1 MHKITR
7 YIFLSGSLLFFLIGL
22 SFENPRVL
30 LISTLIIFSHNIIYS
45 FKNFYDKAIFFSFNV
60 TFFIFLLGRMVV
72 NEFFGYKSGLLGIF
86 GLAFNDVRLVNLTII
101 CLFLSLWAIFMGYT
115 LIQKVNLSFLK
126 KKKELNPG
134 FVYSLRAFSLL
145 FFYFCMIFRLYYVYE
160 MQQTAMTEGY
170 YESFMTFASS
180 MPSLLVTISNMYD
193 VAFLAYLATNPTKRK
208 SLFPIL
214 LYIGEGLFA
223 ALAGRRSIFMLNLL
237 IVFIYYCVRTARA
250 TKRQDEKKWLDKS
263 ELSFGVIA
271 LPVLM
276 GFLTFIGKLRSSFK
290 GSNVSLNNPI
300 LEFFYSQ
307 GISANL
313 IGYTKVYEDLLPK
326 GILYT
331 FGPIMEFVNNKI
343 IRPLNGLPEYFGQ
356 NIERAINGH
365 LFSHALPYLI
375 MPSAYLMGHG
385 YGSSYIAE
393 MFHDFSFLGVF
404 IGSIVYGAIIY
415 VFYYML
421 QNSNYIIVIFTLM
434 MTRSILFAPRGAA
447 LSFIVSA
454 FSMSKIAAVIFIV
467 VGSTILYSI
476 IGQKSFFRPRLTL
489 R

>member
-193 VAFLAYLATNPTKRK
+193 VAFLAYLATNPTKK
-208 SLFPIL
+208 KK
-214 LYIGEGLFA
+214 
-223 ALAGRRSIFMLNLL
+223 L
-237 IVFIYYCVRTARA
+237 ISDI
-250 TKRQDEKKWLDKS
+250 
-263 ELSFGVIA
+263 
-271 LPVLM
+271 
-276 GFLTFIGKLRSSFK
+276 
-290 GSNVSLNNPI
+290 
-300 LEFFYSQ
+300 
-307 GISANL
+307 
-313 IGYTKVYEDLLPK
+313 
-326 GILYT
+326 
-331 FGPIMEFVNNKI
+331 
-343 IRPLNGLPEYFGQ
+343 
-356 NIERAINGH
+356 
-365 LFSHALPYLI
+365 
-375 MPSAYLMGHG
+375 
-385 YGSSYIAE
+385 
-393 MFHDFSFLGVF
+393 
-404 IGSIVYGAIIY
+404 IVY
-415 VFYYML
+415 
-421 QNSNYIIVIFTLM
+421 
-434 MTRSILFAPRGAA
+434 R
-447 LSFIVSA
+447 
-454 FSMSKIAAVIFIV
+454 
-467 VGSTILYSI
+467 
-476 IGQKSFFRPRLTL
+476 
-489 R
+489 